1 MVVVAPLL
9 FKTLIRGNYQAIAL
23 WPFIVLKYKERR
35 HDKVLINHERI
46 HLRQQLECLILPF
59 YIIYL
64 TEYGYHRLGGK
75 SHFEA
80 YKAISYEKEAYSN
93 ETNLEYL
100 KTRKRFANFQ
110 KPV

>member
-23 WPFIVLKYKERR
+23 WPFIVLKCKERR

-59 YIIYL
+59 NFKGSVAIDSNAETVNAEVPKVLRTFLLERFGFIIFGL
-64 TEYGYHRLGGK
+64 
-75 SHFEA
+75 
-80 YKAISYEKEAYSN
+80 YKK
-93 ETNLEYL
+93 
-100 KTRKRFANFQ
+100 
-110 KPV
+110 